1 MNRGSSGWS
10 DVLLKSLGLLLIA
23 GALGLGLMRAPDRP
37 PETLVARWAPAPSE
51 FIAMHGQ
58 VVHLRDE
65 GPREDPEPLVLLHGT
80 SSSLHTWEGWA
91 RVLSARRRVITLDL
105 PGFGLTGPFSEE
117 AEARYGRDDYR
128 GDTLARFVWDVLD
141 QLKVQKAVV
150 GGNSLGGEVA
160 WRMAALAPQR
170 VSRLILVDASGP
182 MFEPESIPLG
192 FQLARVPVLNRVGD
206 YILPRGVVRQGL
218 ESTWGDPSKVTDALV
233 DRYYEL
239 TLREGNRRALS
250 LRAAQLE
257 RGAHVDRLN
266 TLTMPTLILW
276 GERDRLIPPAVAL
289 EFERRIVGSQ
299 RVVLPGLGHLPQE
312 EDPAAS
318 VAVVQRFLGL
328 AGPP

>member
-1 MNRGSSGWS
+1 M
-10 DVLLKSLGLLLIA
+10 
-23 GALGLGLMRAPDRP
+23 
-37 PETLVARWAPAPSE
+37 
-51 FIAMHGQ
+51 
-58 VVHLRDE
+58 
-65 GPREDPEPLVLLHGT
+65 
-80 SSSLHTWEGWA
+80 
-91 RVLSARRRVITLDL
+91 
-105 PGFGLTGPFSEE
+105 
-117 AEARYGRDDYR
+117 
-128 GDTLARFVWDVLD
+128 
-141 QLKVQKAVV
+141 
-150 GGNSLGGEVA
+150 
-160 WRMAALAPQR
+160 APQR

-239 TLREGNRRALS
+239 TLREGNRRALT
-250 LRAAQLE
+250 LRATQLE
-257 RGAHVDRLN
+257 RGVHVDRLN

-289 EFERRIVGSQ
+289 EFERRIAGSQ

-312 EDPAAS
+312 EDAAAS

-328 AGPP
+328 AGSP